1 MCRPTGP
8 AQAGTGG
15 AGKTQVLLAF
25 HELHHSGKVEG
36 EETCWE
42 RLSATTNW
50 RTVSRLQTLAEG
62 EGFEPPEPLPV
73 QWFSRPFMG
82 GRSIGSSQFTPIKR
96 PFSAH
101 ALGADWGLSAPGHG
115 QKADSLGIHRSIG
128 RAAMG
133 RSTERPPCV
142 LAYPR

>member
-73 QWFSRPFMG
+73 QWFSRP
-82 GRSIGSSQFTPIKR
+82 
-96 PFSAH
+96 
-101 ALGADWGLSAPGHG
+101 
-115 QKADSLGIHRSIG
+115 
-128 RAAMG
+128 
-133 RSTERPPCV
+133 
-142 LAYPR
+142 